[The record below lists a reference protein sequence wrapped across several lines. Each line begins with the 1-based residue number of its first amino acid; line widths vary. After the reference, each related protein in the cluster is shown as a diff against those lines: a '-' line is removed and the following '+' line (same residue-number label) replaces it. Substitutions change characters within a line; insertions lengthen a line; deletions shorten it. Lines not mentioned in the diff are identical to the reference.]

1 MDFFQ
6 QYFIEPIETGAGY
19 NIFNTA
25 AYAIILIL
33 SLLVLIKILKR
44 LGVKLD
50 DRLWTDLLPWIV
62 LAGILRALED
72 ISFFP
77 HTWLLITPGIY
88 LLIFAG
94 AFASLLV
101 QRYTGRPFV
110 RYLGLSFLAIFG
122 AIAVSNAKNWAAL
135 AFTLVL
141 ALASFMIA
149 FYALRIFQKRILKGK
164 NWQVL
169 LAHAVDST
177 ATFMALTYLCV
188 GSSRY
193 FEQHVV
199 PSVLL
204 AGLGNWFFIPL
215 KIVVVLLALWVI
227 DKETDKEWNWMLKFT
242 ILVLGLGPGTRDLM
256 TAFMNSAFC

>member
-25 AYAIILIL
+25 VYAIILIL
-33 SLLVLIKILKR
+33 SLFVLINVLRR

-50 DRLWTDLLPWIV
+50 GRLWTDLLPWIV
-62 LAGILRALED
+62 LAGVLRALED
-72 ISFFP
+72 IAFFP

-94 AFASLLV
+94 AFASLLI
-101 QRYTGRPFV
+101 QRYTERPFV
-110 RYLGLSFLAIFG
+110 RYLGVSFLVIFG
-122 AIAVSNAKNWAAL
+122 AIAISNAKNWASL
-135 AFTLVL
+135 AFTLAL
-141 ALASFMIA
+141 ALACFLVA
-149 FYALRIFQKRILKGK
+149 FYALRLLKIKILKGK

-169 LAHAVDST
+169 LAHAIDSS

-199 PSVLL
+199 PSALF
-204 AGLGNWFFIPL
+204 AGFGTWIFIPL
-215 KIVVVLLALWVI
+215 KIIVVLLALWVI
-227 DKETDKEWNWMLKFT
+227 DKETNKEWNWMLKFT
-242 ILVLGLGPGTRDLM
+242 ILALGLGPGTRDLM

>member
-6 QYFIEPIETGAGY
+6 QYFIEPIETGTGY

-25 AYAIILIL
+25 VYAIILIL
-33 SLLVLIKILKR
+33 SLFVLIKVLKR

-50 DRLWTDLLPWIV
+50 GGLWTDLLPWIV

-72 ISFFP
+72 IAFFP

-94 AFASLLV
+94 AFASLLI
-101 QRYTGRPFV
+101 QRYTERPVV
-110 RYLGLSFLAIFG
+110 RYLGISFLTLFG
-122 AIAVSNAKNWAAL
+122 LVTLFNAKNWASL
-135 AFTLVL
+135 AFTLAL
-141 ALASFMIA
+141 ALACFLVT
-149 FYALRIFQKRILKGK
+149 FYALKIFKIKILKGK

-169 LAHAVDST
+169 LAHTLDSS

-193 FEQHVV
+193 FEQHVL

-204 AGLGNWFFIPL
+204 AGLGNWVFIPL
-215 KIVVVLLALWVI
+215 KIAVVLLALWVI
-227 DKETDKEWNWMLKFT
+227 DRETDREWNWMLKFT
-242 ILVLGLGPGTRDLM
+242 ILALGLGPGTRDLM